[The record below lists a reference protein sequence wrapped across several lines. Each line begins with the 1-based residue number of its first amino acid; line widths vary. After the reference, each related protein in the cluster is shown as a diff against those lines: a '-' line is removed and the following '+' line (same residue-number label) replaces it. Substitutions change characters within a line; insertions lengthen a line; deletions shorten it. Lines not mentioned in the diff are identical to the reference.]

1 MIWNLL
7 IISMCLQSEAVL
19 LQIRPY
25 ICREATDNCQYG
37 SAKCTMS
44 ADLVEAQSILLLT
57 CPASPFI
64 FHKLQTTSQSVTRLI
79 LHPLSI
85 VPTCEKLLS
94 QSLPLVTM
102 SCVTAL
108 TAQ

>member
-1 MIWNLL
+1 
-7 IISMCLQSEAVL
+7 
-19 LQIRPY
+19 
-25 ICREATDNCQYG
+25 
-37 SAKCTMS
+37 MS
-44 ADLVEAQSILLLT
+44 ADLVNAQSILPLT

>member
-1 MIWNLL
+1 
-7 IISMCLQSEAVL
+7 
-19 LQIRPY
+19 
-25 ICREATDNCQYG
+25 
-37 SAKCTMS
+37 MS
-44 ADLVEAQSILLLT
+44 VDLVKAQSILLLT

-94 QSLPLVTM
+94 QRKIAVWAVHVFTDCGARYSRFLICLVFW
-102 SCVTAL
+102 
-108 TAQ
+108 QEK